1 MKRFVLLVFALVF
14 SFTTAVIA
22 ADKTI
27 VNPEKTEKISD
38 VRKSED
44 VKKSEED
51 ADQKAINTE
60 EKVKE
65 RDGQKKKHPPT

>member
-1 MKRFVLLVFALVF
+1 MKRLVLLVFALVF
-14 SFTTAVIA
+14 AFTTAVIA
-22 ADKTI
+22 DDKTI

-51 ADQKAINTE
+51 ADQKAINTDQ
-60 EKVKE
+60 KAKE
-65 RDGQKKKHPPT
+65 RDGQKKIHPPI